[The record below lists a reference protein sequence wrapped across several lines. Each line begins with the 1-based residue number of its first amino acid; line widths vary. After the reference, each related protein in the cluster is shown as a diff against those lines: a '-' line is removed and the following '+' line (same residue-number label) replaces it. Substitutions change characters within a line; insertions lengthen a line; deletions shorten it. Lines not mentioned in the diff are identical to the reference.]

1 MGGGRGPSLFTVVPR
16 EEGLPRRWV
25 FPATPST
32 PAVVTHAGR
41 AESPLFLSGEDF
53 SVNVAELHWL
63 LEGKPHLN
71 ERSWVGPL
79 SRLHVKQS
87 LPLPLFCICLIFP
100 LSILFIEH
108 LLCK

>member
-1 MGGGRGPSLFTVVPR
+1 MGWGRGASLFTVVPR
-16 EEGLPRRWV
+16 EEGPPRRWV

-32 PAVVTHAGR
+32 PAVVTHAGG

-71 ERSWVGPL
+71 KCSWVGPL
-79 SRLHVKQS
+79 SCLHVKRS
-87 LPLPLFCICLIFP
+87 LPLPLFCIWLIFS
-100 LSILFIEH
+100 LSIH
-108 LLCK
+108 LIY